1 MVLLLICVSRTQP
14 TQRELFNVRSDF
26 DQAFVSSPAF
36 WWKTL
41 FIALASCVPGACTA
55 PVVLLGRF
63 AHRASHVTHYT
74 SHVRIHVSRH
84 TSHVTRP
91 HTRHT
96 SHVTR
101 HTRCSVPGE
110 GHQAQMQPSNVSK
123 TGVVTRC
130 AAHAD
135 SSWRRTALVCIRLV
149 ACNFMSK
156 FEPFNVVAYILHDQQ
171 QHDPTV
177 FDF

>member
-1 MVLLLICVSRTQP
+1 MVLVVLLLICVSRTQP

-63 AHRASHVTHYT
+63 AHHASHVTLY
-74 SHVRIHVSRH
+74 

-101 HTRCSVPGE
+101 DAVSLGKAIKRRCSP
-110 GHQAQMQPSNVSK
+110 QTYQKLVS
-123 TGVVTRC
+123 
-130 AAHAD
+130 
-135 SSWRRTALVCIRLV
+135 
-149 ACNFMSK
+149 
-156 FEPFNVVAYILHDQQ
+156 
-171 QHDPTV
+171 
-177 FDF
+177 